1 MSHHIYHTEAI
12 ILGTRPHGEGDSLL
26 YCYTRDLGFVVAHAR
41 SIRES
46 RSRLRYALQ
55 LFSHAQ
61 VDLIRGKYGWKL
73 ISATPISSFRHLWSD
88 VGRRRIAAEHLH
100 LARRLIQGEER
111 HELLFDDLL
120 KGLTLLSTVFDR
132 ESQKDAELLLVVRLL
147 DALGYWGEQKEL
159 VPVFAGVTFSAD
171 DLEKIRPLRSEIV
184 AGVNRALDSTQL

>member
-12 ILGTRPHGEGDSLL
+12 ILGALPSGEGDRLL
-26 YCYTRDLGFVVAHAR
+26 YCYTRDLGLVIAHAR

-55 LFSHAQ
+55 LFSHAHI
-61 VDLIRGKYGWKL
+61 DLIRGKYGWKL

-100 LARRLIQGEER
+100 LTRRLIQGEER
-111 HELLFDDLL
+111 HEVLFDDLVS
-120 KGLTLLSTVFDR
+120 GLAFLSTLCDK
-132 ESQKDAELLLVVRLL
+132 EALKDAELLLVVRLL
-147 DALGYWGEQKEL
+147 DALGYWGEQKDL
-159 VPVFAGVTFSAD
+159 IPVFAGVTFGAD
-171 DLEKIRPLRSEIV
+171 DLERIRPLRSAIV